1 MSTESNIARHPA
13 AHAVGKNIIAVASGK
28 GGVGK
33 TWFAITLSHALAL
46 SNNKVLLFDGDLG
59 LANVDIQLGLMPK
72 HDVADVVAGK
82 KSMAETVT
90 RFPDGGFDIIAGRSG
105 TGSLASLGATHLE
118 TLRNGI
124 LSIAQN
130 YDMVV
135 LDLAAGIDEAVRSMA
150 GMAGTSLIVTTDEPT
165 AITDAYAMIKLLAAK
180 RRAEPIKLVINAAKN
195 KAEGNRT
202 YETLLKA
209 CQSFLKI
216 SPPLAGIVRRDS
228 KVKDSIR
235 RQTPLFKRHP
245 TSAAAEDVAAIA
257 RTLTRER

>member
-1 MSTESNIARHPA
+1 
-13 AHAVGKNIIAVASGK
+13 
-28 GGVGK
+28 
-33 TWFAITLSHALAL
+33 
-46 SNNKVLLFDGDLG
+46 
-59 LANVDIQLGLMPK
+59 
-72 HDVADVVAGK
+72 
-82 KSMAETVT
+82 
-90 RFPDGGFDIIAGRSG
+90 
-105 TGSLASLGATHLE
+105 
-118 TLRNGI
+118 
-124 LSIAQN
+124 
-130 YDMVV
+130 MVV